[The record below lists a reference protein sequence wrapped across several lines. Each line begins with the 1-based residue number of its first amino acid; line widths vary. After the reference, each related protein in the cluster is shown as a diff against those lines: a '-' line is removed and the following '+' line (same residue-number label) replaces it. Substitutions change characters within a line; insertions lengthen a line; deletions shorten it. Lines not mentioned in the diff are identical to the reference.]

1 MERPSRERIDVNYFF
16 FGALLALLII
26 TSTCS
31 VIVKKNLISSRF
43 FFWMYSFGQSLFE
56 VLFFVFISSLIRRF
70 LGRIAF
76 WCFIGLVFLSFLL
89 HLADFMMD
97 RILDLSVWETI
108 SFLFDETF
116 ENFINLLEASGIPLW
131 TWALFFTVTALLP
144 LFGMLIYRGTDWLT
158 KKKPLA
164 LRRTTFLQFFFCIP
178 AALFFWDYSASRV
191 IQPDDYTAFV
201 KSLPWKHTFLEPKNI
216 HLSAPAPLHSPKSE
230 EEVLQALETIDWKL
244 KKKPNI
250 FLFVVES
257 LREDCI
263 TPQGAPHLSAF
274 RNQNIRAATAVSNAN
289 STAISW
295 FSIFHSQFPL
305 HWHRLQS
312 DGWKLG
318 SPALAL
324 FKKLGYRI
332 HLYSAAGLSYYGMET
347 LLFGEN
353 HSLLDT
359 YRQFPHIAP
368 KEAFQSDG
376 EAVASLQEDLA
387 RDSSLREGNFFIVF
401 LDSTHFNYS
410 WPKDYP
416 AQFTPYAKEFDYFKA
431 YQSSKNIDLIKNRY
445 RNSIHYMDSL
455 FGEFLASASPDS
467 LIVFTGDHGEEF
479 FDNGH
484 LFHNSHLSA
493 AQTTIPLYLRIPS
506 SNQELP
512 FLSQMDIMP
521 TLLDAV
527 AHETTPILQGESA
540 LRPKTWPFAI
550 IARFNAGRAP
560 YEFCIHNG
568 KTKLTL
574 QFQHHKQLY
583 TNNRLRILSRRSCR
597 DKSLPACTAE
607 IHEWIHSEFDPAL
620 SRLFE

>member
-1 MERPSRERIDVNYFF
+1 MGHPSHERINVNYFF
-16 FGALLALLII
+16 FGALLVLLIA

-31 VIVKKNLISSRF
+31 VILKEHLIGSRL
-43 FFWMYSFGQSLFE
+43 FFWLYSLGQSLLE
-56 VLFFVFISSLIRRF
+56 VLLFVFVGSLIRRF

-76 WCFIGLVFLSFLL
+76 WFFIGLVFLFFLL
-89 HLADFMMD
+89 HLADFMID
-97 RILDLSVWETI
+97 RILDLSIWATI
-108 SFLFDETF
+108 DFLFDETF

-131 TWALFFTVTALLP
+131 SWALFFTFAAGIP
-144 LFGMLIYRGTDWLT
+144 LFGMLIYKGTDWLT
-158 KKKPLA
+158 QKKPLF
-164 LRRTTFLQFFFCIP
+164 LQRTTFLQLFFCIP

-216 HLSAPAPLHSPKSE
+216 QLSTSAPLHSPMNE
-230 EEVLQALETIDWKL
+230 EEVRSVLRAVDWKL

-263 TPQGAPHLSAF
+263 TLPGAPNLSAF
-274 RNQNIRAATAVSNAN
+274 RDQSIHATTAVSNAN
-289 STAISW
+289 SSAISW

-305 HWHRLQS
+305 HWHRLQL

-332 HLYSAAGLSYYGMET
+332 HVYSSAALSYYGMET

-353 HSLLDT
+353 QSLLDT
-359 YRQFPHIAP
+359 YRQFPHISP
-368 KEAFQSDG
+368 KEAFESDR
-376 EAVASLQEDLA
+376 EAIASLTTDLA
-387 RDSSLREGNFFIVF
+387 SDHTLQEGNFFIVF

-416 AQFTPYAKEFDYFKA
+416 AHFTPYAREFDYFKA
-431 YQSSKNIDLIKNRY
+431 YQSPKNIELIKNRY

-455 FGEFLASASPDS
+455 FGQFLTSVSPDS
-467 LIVFTGDHGEEF
+467 LVVFTGDHGEEF
-479 FDNGH
+479 FDRGH

-493 AQTTIPLYLRIPS
+493 AQTTVPLYIRIPS
-506 SNQELP
+506 HNQQLP
-512 FLSQMDIMP
+512 FLCQMDIMP

-527 AHETTPILQGESA
+527 AHKTTPVLQGESA
-540 LRPKTWPFAI
+540 LRPKTWPFAV
-550 IARFNAGRAP
+550 IARFNAGRSP
-560 YEFCIHNG
+560 HEFCIHNG
-568 KTKLTL
+568 LTKLVL
-574 QFQHHKQLY
+574 QFPNYKHLY
-583 TNNRLRILSRRSCR
+583 TNNQLRILSRRSCR
-597 DKSLPACTAE
+597 DKTLPECTTE

-620 SRLFE
+620 FRLFK